1 MSLRFLISRRLPAA
15 QRLVHGAAAAVLTS
29 GLLLASGC
37 SASDNSAPVVVKSA
51 PTATPATSAAP
62 SPVAT
67 ATTDPYADAA
77 LIDHVQW
84 TDDPDGR
91 RLHVYPTPAGRADQ
105 FPTAENRAWGEVL
118 AAAPDADSPG
128 MFDQFLCHWQYAR
141 VVAPN
146 KPSWNLE
153 PWRPAVGYQA
163 TVAAACNPG
172 TPDPG
177 EG

>member
-1 MSLRFLISRRLPAA
+1 MSQRFSIARRLPVSQGTLCGVAA
-15 QRLVHGAAAAVLTS
+15 SLVTAGV
-29 GLLLASGC
+29 LLATGC
-37 SASDNSAPVVVKSA
+37 SAPDNSPPVAARPA
-51 PTATPATSAAP
+51 PTTTTSAIP

-67 ATTDPYADAA
+67 ATTDPYADAP

-84 TDDPDGR
+84 TDDSDGR

-105 FPTAENRAWGEVL
+105 FPTAQDRAWGEVL
-118 AAAPDADSPG
+118 AAAPDADTPG
-128 MFDQFLCHWQYAR
+128 MYDQFLCHWQYAR

-177 EG
+177 DR